1 MKDNERKFINPLLRY
16 PESYKPGTP
25 LGRLA
30 SLVGITERE
39 LEVGKL
45 GLYKNFTGFDRKKN
59 SYFGVMKEKRNRLL
73 HMFIVII
80 NMLIHAK

>member
-30 SLVGITERE
+30 SLVGKTERE

-45 GLYKNFTGFDRKKN
+45 GLYKNFTGFDRKKKFLFWRDERKKKQITTYVHRYHKYAY
-59 SYFGVMKEKRNRLL
+59 SC
-73 HMFIVII
+73 
-80 NMLIHAK
+80 

>member
-30 SLVGITERE
+30 SLVGKTERE

-45 GLYKNFTGFDRKKN
+45 GLYKNFTGFDRKKIPILAWWKK
-59 SYFGVMKEKRNRLL
+59 KETDYYICSSLS
-73 HMFIVII
+73 
-80 NMLIHAK
+80 